1 MKLFLTF
8 IFGLVFWSTLEALV
22 EEEKDGVLGLKL
34 LVLLD
39 LKAQAN
45 LNRTEIDEALT
56 RAKENFMDGS
66 LTNGVR
72 IKLVGIDKMNDE
84 VHITWLGNY
93 E

>member
-8 IFGLVFWSTLEALV
+8 IFGLVFWSTLEASV

-72 IKLVGIDKMNDE
+72 IKLVGIEKMNDE
-84 VHITWLGNY
+84 VDIKWLGNY

>member
-22 EEEKDGVLGLKL
+22 EEEKDGVLGLNV

-39 LKAQAN
+39 LKAQKN
-45 LNRTEIDEALT
+45 LKRAEIDEALT

-72 IKLVGIDKMNDE
+72 IKLVGIDNMNSE
-84 VHITWLGNY
+84 VDVTWFGNY
-93 E
+93 K